1 MGNPIF
7 EWLSLRGKW
16 CLSVR
21 PSIPL
26 RFWFLL
32 RTFQPFHKSLG
43 SLPKNRALPR
53 GSSTSNSSRP
63 ISRPLQSLS
72 KTFPGWFLSGCNF
85 NEARTRFEIKFWEID
100 PPKSPYKLF
109 GSCTLLHSYENSQT
123 QELSAVK
130 QKRKPS
136 QAAAAGK
143 SKEKEERTKGR
154 VRETEGRQRD
164 ASLADKAAATTSS
177 GHTLFET

>member
-1 MGNPIF
+1 MGYDVTSKKHMIYTICPKMGNPIF

-32 RTFQPFHKSLG
+32 HTFQPFHKSLG

-53 GSSTSNSSRP
+53 GSSASNSSRP

-85 NEARTRFEIKFWEID
+85 NEARTRFEIKFWETD

-109 GSCTLLHSYENSQT
+109 VRT
-123 QELSAVK
+123 VK
-130 QKRKPS
+130 LKSFPRWSRRGNQAKEQLPARARRQKRG
-136 QAAAAGK
+136 Q
-143 SKEKEERTKGR
+143 KG
-154 VRETEGRQRD
+154 E
-164 ASLADKAAATTSS
+164 
-177 GHTLFET
+177 